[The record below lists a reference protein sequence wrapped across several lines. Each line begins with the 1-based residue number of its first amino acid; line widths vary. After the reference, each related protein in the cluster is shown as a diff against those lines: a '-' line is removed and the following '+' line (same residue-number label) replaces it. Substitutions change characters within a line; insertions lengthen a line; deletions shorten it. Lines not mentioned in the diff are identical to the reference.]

1 MNSSNPHIVPKT
13 GGGAAASA
21 DVVIKFS
28 GFKNATIGREIFSAP
43 FSSAVLNVCH
53 SNAIS
58 LLTQTGSGQTDR
70 LWTDSGQTDR
80 LWTDRQTDRLWTDRQ
95 TDRLWT
101 DRLWTDRLRTD
112 RQNFEKE
119 SARLFFLSACR
130 WCLRLVR
137 SR

>member
-53 SNAIS
+53 SKRNQ
-58 LLTQTGSGQTDR
+58 LTYP
-70 LWTDSGQTDR
+70 DR

-95 TDRLWT
+95 TDSGQTGSGQIGSGQTGRT
-101 DRLWTDRLRTD
+101 LRK
-112 RQNFEKE
+112 RVHAFSFYLPAGGAFGVCVLGKNMGF
-119 SARLFFLSACR
+119 
-130 WCLRLVR
+130 
-137 SR
+137 

>member
-58 LLTQTGSGQTDR
+58 LLTQTGSGQTGR
-70 LWTDSGQTDR
+70 QTDSGQTDR
-80 LWTDRQTDRLWTDRQ
+80 QTDSGQ
-95 TDRLWT
+95 TGSGQIGSGQTGRT
-101 DRLWTDRLRTD
+101 LRKRVHAFSFYLPAGGAFGLCVLGKKTG
-112 RQNFEKE
+112 F
-119 SARLFFLSACR
+119 
-130 WCLRLVR
+130 
-137 SR
+137 

>member
-58 LLTQTGSGQTDR
+58 LLTQTGSGQTGR
-70 LWTDSGQTDR
+70 QTDSG
-80 LWTDRQTDRLWTDRQ
+80 Q

-130 WCLRLVR
+130 WCVRLVR
-137 SR
+137 SG